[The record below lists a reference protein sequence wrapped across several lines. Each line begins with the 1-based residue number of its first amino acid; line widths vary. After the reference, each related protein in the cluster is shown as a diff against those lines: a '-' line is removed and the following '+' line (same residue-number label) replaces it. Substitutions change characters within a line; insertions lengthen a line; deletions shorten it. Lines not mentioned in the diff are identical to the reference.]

1 MLVETKV
8 VMMWMAETM
17 AEMKVPKKVGW
28 RVAKRVGSMADW
40 MAQKIHLA

>member
-1 MLVETKV
+1 MVVRKV
-8 VMMWMAETM
+8 VMMWMAGRM
-17 AEMKVPKKVGW
+17 AEMKVPKKVGR

>member
-1 MLVETKV
+1 MLVERKV
-8 VMMWMAETM
+8 VMMWMAQSM
-17 AEMKVPKKVGW
+17 AEMRVPKKVGW